1 MDSHSRLADSHCH
14 LADSHCHLADSH
26 CHLADEAFL
35 GDVEAVIARAQDAG
49 LEEALCVVESSDPD
63 EIMRAAGVRALWPRL
78 RTTAGVHPHRA
89 ARYAAR
95 VTAVRV
101 QIATDAAVRAIGEVG
116 LDYHYDLAP
125 RALQLEVFAAQIA
138 LAREVG
144 LPLIVHTREADDDT
158 IDVLRQTGGG
168 GVCGVFHCFSG
179 DVTLARR
186 ALDLGFHVSFSGIV
200 TFPKALAIREAAA
213 YVPDDRLLVE
223 TDSPYL
229 APVPRRGTR
238 NEPAWVAHVAA
249 CLAGLRG
256 TDVAVLAERLV
267 ENYRQLFRP

>member
-1 MDSHSRLADSHCH
+1 MV
-14 LADSHCHLADSH
+14 DSH

-35 GDVEAVIARAQDAG
+35 DDVEAVIARAKEAG
-49 LEEALCVVESSDPD
+49 LVEALCVVESSDPD
-63 EIMRAAGVRALWPRL
+63 EVARAAGVRALWPSL

-95 VTAVRV
+95 VSAVCDDVRARV
-101 QIATDAAVRAIGEVG
+101 ATDPAVRAVGEVG
-116 LDYHYDLAP
+116 LDYHYDMAP
-125 RALQLEVFAAQIA
+125 RDLQREVFAAQVD
-138 LAREVG
+138 LARDLD
-144 LPLIVHTREADDDT
+144 LPLVVHTREADDDT
-158 IDVLRQTGGG
+158 IDVLRQSGD
-168 GVCGVFHCFSG
+168 GVVRGVFHCFSG

-238 NEPAWVAHVAA
+238 NEPAWVAHVTA
-249 CLAGLRG
+249 CVANLRG
-256 TDVAVLAERLV
+256 ADVAVLAGQLV
-267 ENYRQLFRP
+267 GNYRRLFRP